1 MCRLVEAHPSALD
14 VESFRTALDEARRIM
29 PSLDMTAAL
38 NANPDVIFGFQRG
51 AALIPYDPPGPDDA
65 LPEDIPTG
73 C

>member
-1 MCRLVEAHPSALD
+1 
-14 VESFRTALDEARRIM
+14 M

-38 NANPDVIFGFQRG
+38 NVNPDVIFGFQRG
-51 AALIPYDPPGPDDA
+51 AALIPYDPPGPDEP